1 MIIGDGLVATAMKR
15 IDSDDVI
22 IFASGVSNSRE
33 KKIGEF
39 LREEKLLMNVLCD
52 KLIIYLSSVHQ
63 ENSPYGIHKRRMEEI
78 IRTTKNYLILRVSQL
93 LGYGGNPNTLVNFI
107 KNRIVNGELIPVYR
121 GVKRSIIDVDDVVNI
136 VNYLSGQIGI
146 FDLGHIEYIFVDDIV
161 FMIGERLGIK
171 PIIKYIE
178 GVKDVQYFNHPLID
192 FVLDGLKIER
202 KGYTK
207 KIINKYF

>member
-52 KLIIYLSSVHQ
+52 KLIIYLYSVHQ

-93 LGYGGNPNTLVNFI
+93 TI
-107 KNRIVNGELIPVYR
+107 KRWGKR
-121 GVKRSIIDVDDVVNI
+121 GKLPAI
-136 VNYLSGQIGI
+136 
-146 FDLGHIEYIFVDDIV
+146 
-161 FMIGERLGIK
+161 
-171 PIIKYIE
+171 
-178 GVKDVQYFNHPLID
+178 
-192 FVLDGLKIER
+192 
-202 KGYTK
+202 
-207 KIINKYF
+207 IINSRGDRRYKKEAVLWLLGMQES